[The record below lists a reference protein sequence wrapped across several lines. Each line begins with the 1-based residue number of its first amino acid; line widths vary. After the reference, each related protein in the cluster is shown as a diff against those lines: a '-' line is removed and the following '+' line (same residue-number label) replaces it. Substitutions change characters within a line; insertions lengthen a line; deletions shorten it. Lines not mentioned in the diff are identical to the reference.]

1 VTSDSIRKAAVLIRS
16 LDAEAAATLLM
27 QLSDA
32 EAKAIRA
39 AIRRLG
45 DIDPAEQAEVAAA
58 LRQPSAAR
66 PESALSGGVELELS
80 STTSAASVL
89 SVMERG
95 SQLHAF
101 IEADEAEAS
110 VIANFLK
117 REHPQTM
124 AVVVSYLRPTLA
136 AKVLGELSAELQ
148 DAVIAS
154 FANLGD
160 IPPDNLRVLTE
171 GLQNWIEAHRT
182 EQQRQANR
190 SAKLSAICA
199 AAGDQLRARIASHL
213 PAPRIM
219 TPPPARTETAS
230 PVTFIDDLAPPVKSD
245 SVALDLKSKMVSSAR
260 PAMPFDSLERLDDDM
275 LVEVMRNVGGDVLVL
290 ALAGAKESFLRRI
303 EARLSR
309 AAIRQLHRRLAAL
322 TNVKLSE
329 VDRAQQTMVQVALE
343 LRRSTA
349 FAA

>member
-1 VTSDSIRKAAVLIRS
+1 MTSDSIRKAAVLIRS

-58 LRQPSAAR
+58 LRQTPSGR
-66 PESALSGGVELELS
+66 QESAPAGGVELELS
-80 STTSAASVL
+80 STTSVTSVL
-89 SVMERG
+89 CAMERG
-95 SQLHAF
+95 SQPHAF

-154 FANLGD
+154 FANLGE

-182 EQQRQANR
+182 EQQRKANR
-190 SAKLSAICA
+190 SAKLS
-199 AAGDQLRARIASHL
+199 RHL
-213 PAPRIM
+213 C
-219 TPPPARTETAS
+219 
-230 PVTFIDDLAPPVKSD
+230 
-245 SVALDLKSKMVSSAR
+245 
-260 PAMPFDSLERLDDDM
+260 
-275 LVEVMRNVGGDVLVL
+275 G
-290 ALAGAKESFLRRI
+290 
-303 EARLSR
+303 
-309 AAIRQLHRRLAAL
+309 RQ
-322 TNVKLSE
+322 
-329 VDRAQQTMVQVALE
+329 
-343 LRRSTA
+343 
-349 FAA
+349 